1 MNEFTQ
7 SVIKFIKSI
16 PKGKVATYGSIAK
29 ICGKPTG
36 ARQVSRILHTQTKK
50 HKLPWHRIINSQ
62 GKISLTGDQY
72 HIQKG
77 LLESEGVQFSKSD
90 VVDLKKY
97 HI

>member
-1 MNEFTQ
+1 MQAFTEE
-7 SVIKFIKSI
+7 VIAFIKNI
-16 PKGKVATYGSIAK
+16 PKGKVATYGSVAK

-62 GKISLTGDQY
+62 GKISLTGDHYQ
-72 HIQKG
+72 IQKG
-77 LLESEGVQFSKSD
+77 LLESEGVQFSQSD